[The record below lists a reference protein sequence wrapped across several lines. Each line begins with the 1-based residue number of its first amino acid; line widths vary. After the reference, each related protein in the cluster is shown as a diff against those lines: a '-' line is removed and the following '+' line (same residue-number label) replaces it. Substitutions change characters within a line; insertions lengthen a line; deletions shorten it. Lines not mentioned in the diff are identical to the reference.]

1 MALSKIQSESIN
13 LTDNFA
19 GMRFGGTATDNE
31 LDDYEEGTFNV
42 GITGS
47 SNRTCKY
54 VKVGRMVTVT
64 MGSGG
69 ALQANTYWND
79 GGRAVNSAVD
89 VLTTSGSG
97 QLPFLPAHN
106 CHGIFM
112 QRSLRCRDGSGPDDN
127 ATYVWAA
134 DSNSTQLYI
143 GKMSQNQNQ
152 YSVIGAIG
160 AGDNQVRLEKGIT
173 QSNVALASTFTYYTD
188 S

>member
-64 MGSGG
+64 MGS
-69 ALQANTYWND
+69 
-79 GGRAVNSAVD
+79 
-89 VLTTSGSG
+89 
-97 QLPFLPAHN
+97 
-106 CHGIFM
+106 
-112 QRSLRCRDGSGPDDN
+112 
-127 ATYVWAA
+127 
-134 DSNSTQLYI
+134 
-143 GKMSQNQNQ
+143 
-152 YSVIGAIG
+152 
-160 AGDNQVRLEKGIT
+160 
-173 QSNVALASTFTYYTD
+173 
-188 S
+188 

>member
-13 LTDNFA
+13 LADDFA

-31 LDDYEEGTFNV
+31 LDDYEQGTFNV

-47 SNRTCKY
+47 SARTCKY

-64 MGSGG
+64 LHSGG
-69 ALQANTYWND
+69 NLQGQTYWND
-79 GGRAVNSAVD
+79 GGRATSSAVD
-89 VLTTSGSG
+89 VLTSSGDG

-106 CHGIFM
+106 CHGVFM
-112 QRSLRCRDGSGPDDN
+112 GRSLRCRDGSGPDDN
-127 ATYVWAA
+127 ATYVWTG

-143 GKMSQNQNQ
+143 GKLSQAQNT
-152 YSVIGAIG
+152 YSVVQAIG
-160 AGDNQVRLEKGIT
+160 AGDNQVRLEKANN
-173 QSNVALASTFTYYTD
+173 QSNVAAATTFTYYTD